1 VISKLVFYEGE
12 VGKGSLIL
20 LPQNITMHSFR
31 SLNQE
36 SWWLKTTLDANLSD
50 NFVVMLQSR
59 GGTMVA

>member
-1 VISKLVFYEGE
+1 VIPKLLFYEGE

-20 LPQNITMHSFR
+20 LPKNITMHSFT

-36 SWWLKTTLDANLSD
+36 SWWLKTALDANLSD